1 MLSFTAPSCR
11 FLVSRDLH
19 LFPTFPSLVFL
30 IDPGKVRQRKQF
42 RRLRLAGTRGIGSL
56 ARGVVRRCKEWE
68 SEGDWGLEEE
78 ILEFMKKSERPEA
91 FPSRK
96 ELVDGGRMDL
106 VEAIVEKG
114 GWLSLGWDLDAEEG
128 VLDDDDDDDGR
139 HVTDWD
145 LIMRKA
151 NDGDL
156 VCGDG
161 GGEANDLEVD
171 EIRVSGLFEA
181 DSSDLDSASSSGRSL
196 EVAAEDNTGIE
207 GILKGLETHRNV
219 TFGVGMREKGNGSIL
234 INNNGDDWHSGN
246 STNADSSGL
255 GKISRQTS
263 SIHNKGII
271 KDSGGKH
278 SQTRSFS
285 DLDGLGNSLKSEM
298 WRTWGVYGAGFS
310 VMEVEAAEI
319 ACNEAR
325 MEEVIDIS
333 KDEILAISEGHD
345 ISKELNSHGK
355 EVNHSEI
362 QSRLQD
368 MELELSS
375 ILRALKSTSDGIV
388 PLGNTSSSD
397 DLRKLSDAL
406 EFQENEIMNA
416 QDILRS
422 LRAKLAVVEGKMALA
437 IIDAQKLVEEKQK
450 RIGDA
455 HSTLQL
461 LRSACIV
468 WPNSASEVL
477 LAGSFDGWTTQ
488 RKMERS
494 STGIFSLCLRL
505 YPGRYEIKFIVDGVW
520 RIDPLRPLV
529 HSDGYEN
536 NLLIIT

>member
-1 MLSFTAPSCR
+1 MLSFTVPSCR
-11 FLVSRDLH
+11 FLVSRDLN

-56 ARGVVRRCKEWE
+56 ARGVVRRCQEWE

-128 VLDDDDDDDGR
+128 VLDDDDDGR

-171 EIRVSGLFEA
+171 EIRVSGLLEA

-246 STNADSSGL
+246 STNAGSSGL

-271 KDSGGKH
+271 KDSGGKYT
-278 SQTRSFS
+278 QMRSFS

-298 WRTWGVYGAGFS
+298 WRTWGVYRAGFS
-310 VMEVEAAEI
+310 VMDVEAAGI
-319 ACNEAR
+319 ACKEAR

-397 DLRKLSDAL
+397 DLQKLSDAL
-406 EFQENEIMNA
+406 EFQENEIMNS

-461 LRSACIV
+461 LRSSCIV

-488 RKMERS
+488 
-494 STGIFSLCLRL
+494 
-505 YPGRYEIKFIVDGVW
+505 VW
-520 RIDPLRPLV
+520 L
-529 HSDGYEN
+529 
-536 NLLIIT
+536 NL

>member
-1 MLSFTAPSCR
+1 MLSFTVPSCR
-11 FLVSRDLH
+11 FLVSRDLN

-56 ARGVVRRCKEWE
+56 ARGVVRRCQEWE

-171 EIRVSGLFEA
+171 EIRVSGLLEA

-234 INNNGDDWHSGN
+234 MNNNGDDWHSGN
-246 STNADSSGL
+246 STNA
-255 GKISRQTS
+255 
-263 SIHNKGII
+263 
-271 KDSGGKH
+271 
-278 SQTRSFS
+278 
-285 DLDGLGNSLKSEM
+285 
-298 WRTWGVYGAGFS
+298 
-310 VMEVEAAEI
+310 AAEI

-397 DLRKLSDAL
+397 DLQKLSDAL
-406 EFQENEIMNA
+406 EFQENEIMNS

-461 LRSACIV
+461 LRSSCIV

-488 RKMERS
+488 RRMERS

>member
-1 MLSFTAPSCR
+1 MKYLQY
-11 FLVSRDLH
+11 
-19 LFPTFPSLVFL
+19 
-30 IDPGKVRQRKQF
+30 QRGMIFQ
-42 RRLRLAGTRGIGSL
+42 
-56 ARGVVRRCKEWE
+56 
-68 SEGDWGLEEE
+68 
-78 ILEFMKKSERPEA
+78 KK
-91 FPSRK
+91 
-96 ELVDGGRMDL
+96 
-106 VEAIVEKG
+106 
-114 GWLSLGWDLDAEEG
+114 
-128 VLDDDDDDDGR
+128 
-139 HVTDWD
+139 
-145 LIMRKA
+145 
-151 NDGDL
+151 
-156 VCGDG
+156 
-161 GGEANDLEVD
+161 
-171 EIRVSGLFEA
+171 
-181 DSSDLDSASSSGRSL
+181 
-196 EVAAEDNTGIE
+196 
-207 GILKGLETHRNV
+207 
-219 TFGVGMREKGNGSIL
+219 
-234 INNNGDDWHSGN
+234 
-246 STNADSSGL
+246 
-255 GKISRQTS
+255 
-263 SIHNKGII
+263 
-271 KDSGGKH
+271 
-278 SQTRSFS
+278 
-285 DLDGLGNSLKSEM
+285 
-298 WRTWGVYGAGFS
+298 
-310 VMEVEAAEI
+310 
-319 ACNEAR
+319 
-325 MEEVIDIS
+325 
-333 KDEILAISEGHD
+333 
-345 ISKELNSHGK
+345 LNSHGK

-362 QSRLQD
+362 RSRLQD

-397 DLRKLSDAL
+397 DLQKLSDAL
-406 EFQENEIMNA
+406 EFQENEIMNS